1 MSGISTFKSKSI
13 SILLLLI
20 LPFTIITGQSQKRSK
35 PNVIFI
41 VVDDLR
47 PELGVYGNSTIK
59 TPNIDKLAGRGTT
72 FTNAYCQVAVCAP
85 SRASALTGLRPDS
98 TKVWVLGEEFRK
110 IHPDVVTIP
119 QQFEKFNYHTVSIG
133 KIFHNHMPD
142 SISFREPDLRPD
154 GYALKN
160 MVDRDPESFYFSGE
174 LKTELAAKR
183 LERLA
188 KDPKRY
194 GNGWAYGRSVEVAN
208 CPDDSLYDGA
218 QTSLAIQ
225 TINRVKNKKKPFFLA
240 LGYFRPHLPFVAPK
254 KYWDLY
260 DPMEIPMADN
270 NFIPFNA
277 PSMAMYNQ
285 REMTACYDLEYVKH
299 PAYFRMPEK
308 EARML
313 KHGYYASVSYVD
325 ACIGRLVDELEKQK
339 LLDNTIIVLWG
350 DHGWKLGEHN
360 AWGKQTNYL
369 NDTRVPL
376 IVYAPGMKNPGSKS
390 NELVEMVDLY
400 PTLCDLAGI
409 ETPSYLQ
416 GVSFK
421 KLLNE
426 NSVEWKGAVFS
437 QFLRPAGE
445 GIDLNKKSYMG
456 YSMVTKSYHLI
467 EWYYWDKVTQKP
479 GELVAR
485 ELYNLTSDPKE
496 NFNIAMYPENK
507 DILEKLSEQRK
518 KGWKE
523 VKNKLVT
530 AQSTQ

>member
-1 MSGISTFKSKSI
+1 MFCGCLKFFFFQYLINNSLGDFFFTITVQLTFLQGWFLKLIDMFRVSTLKSVYI
-13 SILLLLI
+13 LLLI
-20 LPFTIITGQSQKRSK
+20 LSFNIIAGQSQKKSK

-59 TPNIDKLAGRGTT
+59 TPNIDKLARRGTT

-142 SISFREPDLRPD
+142 SISFREPDLRPE
-154 GYALKN
+154 GYAVKN
-160 MVDRDPESFYFSGE
+160 MIDRDPESFYFSGE
-174 LKTELAAKR
+174 LKAELAAKR

-194 GNGWAYGRSVEVAN
+194 GNGWAYGRSVEVAD

-225 TINRVKNKKKPFFLA
+225 TINRIKNKKKPFFLA

-260 DPMEIPMADN
+260 DPMQIPMVDN

-313 KHGYYASVSYVD
+313 KHGY
-325 ACIGRLVDELEKQK
+325 
-339 LLDNTIIVLWG
+339 
-350 DHGWKLGEHN
+350 
-360 AWGKQTNYL
+360 
-369 NDTRVPL
+369 
-376 IVYAPGMKNPGSKS
+376 
-390 NELVEMVDLY
+390 
-400 PTLCDLAGI
+400 
-409 ETPSYLQ
+409 
-416 GVSFK
+416 
-421 KLLNE
+421 
-426 NSVEWKGAVFS
+426 
-437 QFLRPAGE
+437 
-445 GIDLNKKSYMG
+445 
-456 YSMVTKSYHLI
+456 
-467 EWYYWDKVTQKP
+467 
-479 GELVAR
+479 
-485 ELYNLTSDPKE
+485 
-496 NFNIAMYPENK
+496 
-507 DILEKLSEQRK
+507 
-518 KGWKE
+518 
-523 VKNKLVT
+523 
-530 AQSTQ
+530 

>member
-1 MSGISTFKSKSI
+1 MFGISTLKSVCI
-13 SILLLLI
+13 LLLI
-20 LPFTIITGQSQKRSK
+20 LPFSILAGQTQQKSR

-47 PELGVYGNSTIK
+47 PELGVYGNSVIK
-59 TPNIDKLAGRGTT
+59 TPNIDKLAKRGTT
-72 FTNAYCQVAVCAP
+72 FTNAFCQVAVCAP

-154 GYALKN
+154 GYTTKN
-160 MVDRDPESFYFSGE
+160 MIDRDPESFYFSGE
-174 LKTELAAKR
+174 LKAELAAKR
-183 LERLA
+183 LERMA

-194 GNGWAYGRSVEVAN
+194 GDGWAYGRSVEIAN

-218 QTSLAIQ
+218 QTSLAIK
-225 TINRVKNKKKPFFLA
+225 TINRIKNKKKPFFLA

-260 DPMEIPMADN
+260 DPMQIPMADN
-270 NFIPFNA
+270 SFIPFNA

-299 PAYFRMPEK
+299 PAYFRMPEQ
-308 EARML
+308 EARIL

-339 LLDNTIIVLWG
+339 LMDNTIIVLWG

-376 IVYAPGMKNPGSKS
+376 IVYAPGMKNPGNKS

-409 ETPSYLQ
+409 ETPNYLQ
-416 GVSFK
+416 GLSFK

-426 NSVEWKGAVFS
+426 KTAEWKGAVFS

-445 GIDLNKKSYMG
+445 GIHLDKKNYMG
-456 YSMVTKSYHLI
+456 YSMVTKDYHLI
-467 EWYYWDKVTQKP
+467 EWYYWDKETKKP
-479 GELVAR
+479 GERVAR

-496 NFNIAMYPENK
+496 NFNIALYPENK
-507 DILEKLSEQRK
+507 DILEKLSDQRR

-523 VKNKLVT
+523 VKNKLIT
-530 AQSTQ
+530 TSSYQ